1 MSNYQVV
8 HFLFTLIMVLVLS
21 YLFHQ
26 VFAKYKGLAT
36 EVNLNIWPF
45 CFFYVHRACW
55 GSDDVTQW
63 IHPTH
68 SCASW
73 LHLPGECKISI

>member
-26 VFAKYKGLAT
+26 VFAKYKGLAYFIT
-36 EVNLNIWPF
+36 NYGEFEYLTF
-45 CFFYVHRACW
+45 LFLL
-55 GSDDVTQW
+55 
-63 IHPTH
+63 
-68 SCASW
+68 CAQG
-73 LHLPGECKISI
+73 LLRFR

>member
-36 EVNLNIWPF
+36 EVNLNI
-45 CFFYVHRACW
+45 
-55 GSDDVTQW
+55 
-63 IHPTH
+63 
-68 SCASW
+68 
-73 LHLPGECKISI
+73 